1 MPTWA
6 AEIVSQN
13 NSDLNFKGFAVGNPY
28 NNFYSGYLLFNDDKS
43 LELMTF

>member
-28 NNFYSGYLLFNDDKS
+28 NNFYSGYLLFNDDYMIKS
-43 LELMTF
+43 WTL